1 MNNEI
6 KKEQFDRNNRKH
18 NMKELSEIIYEEKTK
33 NMSTQE
39 KLDYEKELKNQ
50 VEQLCNIKYNY
61 VEEESK
67 KHR

>member
-1 MNNEI
+1 MNNESN
-6 KKEQFDRNNRKH
+6 KEIFDRNNRKH
-18 NMKELSEIIYEEKTK
+18 NMKELSKMIYEEKTK